1 MVSWVAKKMQ
11 LASGSPDASVLQAP
25 PSLISW
31 LRKYITKRNFEVGDS
46 KNGLF
51 NKINPMGQGAKVCQ
65 YKMLVSGEKNLY
77 ILPLTNCQYAQQFPE
92 SAWVEICTS
101 VRNSS
106 GDHLHHICT

>member
-51 NKINPMGQGAKVCQ
+51 NKINPMGQGAKDCQ
-65 YKMLVSGEKNLY
+65 YKMLVSGEKNC
-77 ILPLTNCQYAQQFPE
+77 TFCQYAQQFPE
-92 SAWVEICTS
+92 SARVEICT
-101 VRNSS
+101 
-106 GDHLHHICT
+106 